1 MPLLCLKTLLPPLR
15 EGFSP
20 GSAKVLIF
28 PHMQQNFF
36 RLKQPEFYAILCL
49 NFNTGPPMP
58 GKTGPTMVRDYY
70 K

>member
-1 MPLLCLKTLLPPLR
+1 MSENPAAAAAGRILT
-15 EGFSP
+15 

-58 GKTGPTMVRDYY
+58 GKTGPATVRDYY